1 MQKQVVSKEKNGL
14 WFLNFPLENCVL
26 QNNKVLVSPV
36 GRYIPS
42 ACLVV
47 WASFFETVLFLAYK
61 NMVLLPK
68 R

>member
-1 MQKQVVSKEKNGL
+1 MQKQVVSKEKKRSL
-14 WFLNFPLENCVL
+14 VFDFSVENCVL

-47 WASFFETVLFLAYK
+47 WASFFETVLFLVYK
-61 NMVLLPK
+61 NMVPLPK